1 MIAAT
6 MLVLLLCAMLCF
18 WRVLR
23 GPTLLDRVAAADAI
37 GTMLTVLLVLKALQD
52 GRGLLLDVAMVYAL
66 LLFADVLII
75 ARYIEQKEGI
85 P

>member
-6 MLVLLLCAMLCF
+6 MLALLLCALLCF

-37 GTMLTVLLVLKALQD
+37 CTMLTALLVLKAIAD
-52 GRGLLLDVAMVYAL
+52 GRGLLLDVAMVYSL

-75 ARYIEQKEGI
+75 ARHIEQQEGVR
-85 P
+85 